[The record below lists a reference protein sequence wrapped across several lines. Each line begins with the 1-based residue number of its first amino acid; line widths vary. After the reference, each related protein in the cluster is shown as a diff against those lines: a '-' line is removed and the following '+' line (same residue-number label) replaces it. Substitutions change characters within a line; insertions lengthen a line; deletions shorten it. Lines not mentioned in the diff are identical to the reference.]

1 MFGKKLATLF
11 ALVALLLGACSEQ
24 ASQPERFDTIIRGG
38 MIYDGFGGAPYH
50 ADVAIRDD
58 RIAKI
63 GDLSSAEAA
72 HEIDATG
79 KAVSPGFINMLS
91 WAVTSLLHDGRG
103 LSDVKQGVTLEV
115 FGEGMSWGPLSD
127 GGKKIISEMTF
138 RDKDYAPQ
146 WKTLGEYLE
155 HLEAKGVS
163 PNVASFVGATTVR
176 MNQLGEANVAPNAEQ
191 LEAMKAEV
199 RTAMEEGALGLG
211 SSLIYAPAFYSTT
224 EELIELAKVVGEYD
238 GMYISH
244 MRSEGNRLLEALE
257 ELITI
262 AREGQVAA
270 EVYHLKASGKENWH
284 KMDQAIARIEA
295 ARAEGLAIT
304 ADMYTYQA
312 GATGLDAAMP
322 PWVQE
327 GGYDAW
333 AERLQ
338 DPEIRARVKE
348 EMRTPTDEWENLMLA
363 AGYDGVLLSGF
374 ENPAL
379 RHLVGKRLSELA
391 EERGQDPEDVAMD
404 LVIEDGSRV
413 GTIYFLMSKEN
424 MHKQAK
430 LPWLSFGSDSAAL
443 DPELDAPFGNPHPR
457 AYGTFARVLGSFV
470 REEKLMPLEEAI
482 RKLTHLPA
490 TNLKIRERGSLKA
503 GNYADIVVFDPDSIQ
518 DHATFEKPHALA
530 TGVEHVW
537 VNGGQVIKEGEHT
550 GATPG
555 RVVRGPGW
563 TGWQTS
569 QLLSS
574 QAPTLSFTS
583 SPAATS
589 PLGAMCHSHSA

>member
-1 MFGKKLATLF
+1 MVRHISSVIAVLT
-11 ALVALLLGACSEQ
+11 LLLVGACSDDP
-24 ASQPERFDTIIRGG
+24 QPREHYNTIISGG
-38 MIYDGFGGAPYH
+38 MVYDGFGGAPYV
-50 ADVAIRDD
+50 ADVGIVGD

-63 GDLSSAEAA
+63 GDLKAA
-72 HEIDATG
+72 DADTVIDVTG

-91 WAVTSLLHDGRG
+91 WSVTSLLHDGRG
-103 LSDVKQGVTLEV
+103 LSDLKQGVTLEI
-115 FGEGMSWGPLSD
+115 FGEGVSMGPLD
-127 GGKKIISEMTF
+127 EAGKKQWSEDLF
-138 RDKDYAPQ
+138 RDQSNDVT
-146 WKTLGEYLE
+146 WTSLSEYLE
-155 HLEAKGVS
+155 HLETKGVS

-176 MNQLGEANVAPNAEQ
+176 ANQIGEENRAPTDTE
-191 LEAMKAEV
+191 LVAMKAEV

-211 SSLIYAPAFYSTT
+211 SSLIYAPAFYSKTD
-224 EELIELAKVVGEYD
+224 ELVELAKVVGEYD

-262 AREGQVAA
+262 AREGGVAA

-295 ARAEGLAIT
+295 ARAEGLKIT

-333 AERLQ
+333 VARLK
-338 DPEIRARVKE
+338 DPKIRARVKK
-348 EMRTPTDEWENLMLA
+348 EMQTPSDDWENLMLA

-374 ENPAL
+374 KNPAL
-379 RHLVGKRLSELA
+379 RSLVGKRLSA
-391 EERGQDPEDVAMD
+391 IAVERGQDPEDVVMD

-424 MHKQAK
+424 MHKQAV

-443 DPELDAPFGNPHPR
+443 DPILDKPFGNPHPR
-457 AYGTFARVLGSFV
+457 AYGNFVRVLGNFV
-470 REEKLMPLEEAI
+470 RDEKLMPMEEAI

-490 TNLKIRERGSLKA
+490 TNLKIRERGSLEV
-503 GNYADIVVFDPDSIQ
+503 GNYADIVVFNPATVQ
-518 DHATFEKPHALA
+518 DHATFEAPHALA
-530 TGVEHVW
+530 TGVEHVF
-537 VNGGQVIKEGEHT
+537 VNGAHVIREGIHT
-550 GATPG
+550 GALPG
-555 RVVRGPGW
+555 KVVRGPGW
-563 TGWQTS
+563 TGWH
-569 QLLSS
+569 
-574 QAPTLSFTS
+574 QAD
-583 SPAATS
+583 AA
-589 PLGAMCHSHSA
+589 LAAE

>member
-1 MFGKKLATLF
+1 
-11 ALVALLLGACSEQ
+11 
-24 ASQPERFDTIIRGG
+24 
-38 MIYDGFGGAPYH
+38 
-50 ADVAIRDD
+50 
-58 RIAKI
+58 
-63 GDLSSAEAA
+63 
-72 HEIDATG
+72 IDATG
-79 KAVSPGFINMLS
+79 QAVSPGFINMLS

-103 LSDVKQGVTLEV
+103 LSDLKQGVTLEV
-115 FGEGMSWGPLSD
+115 FGEGMSWGPLSE
-127 GGKKIISEMTF
+127 GSKKILSEMTF
-138 RDKDYAPQ
+138 RDQNYEPQ

-155 HLEAKGVS
+155 HLETKGVS
-163 PNVASFVGATTVR
+163 PNVASFIGATTVR
-176 MNQLGEANVAPNAEQ
+176 MNQLGEENVAPTAEQ

-199 RTAMEEGALGLG
+199 RFAMEEGALGLG
-211 SSLIYAPAFYSTT
+211 SSLIYAPAFYSKTD
-224 EELIELAKVVGEYD
+224 ELIELAKVVGEYD

-244 MRSEGNRLLEALE
+244 MRSEGNRFLEALE

-262 AREGQVAA
+262 AREGNVAA
-270 EVYHLKASGKENWH
+270 EVYHLKASGQENWH
-284 KMDQAIARIEA
+284 KMDEAIARIEA

-333 AERLQ
+333 AERLK

-374 ENPAL
+374 ENPDL

-391 EERGQDPEDVAMD
+391 VERGQDPEDVVID

-424 MHKQAK
+424 MYKQAK

-443 DPELDAPFGNPHPR
+443 DPELDGPFGNPHPR

-470 REEKLMPLEEAI
+470 RDEKLMPMQEAI

-490 TNLKIRERGSLKA
+490 TNLKLKERGSLVV
-503 GNYADIVVFDPDSIQ
+503 GNYADVVIFDPATVQ

-530 TGVEHVW
+530 SGVTHVW
-537 VNGGQVIKEGEHT
+537 VNGGHVIKAGEHT

-563 TGWQTS
+563 TGWTN
-569 QLLSS
+569 
-574 QAPTLSFTS
+574 
-583 SPAATS
+583 
-589 PLGAMCHSHSA
+589 

>member
-1 MFGKKLATLF
+1 M
-11 ALVALLLGACSEQ
+11 VGACAEQ
-24 ASQPERFDTIIRGG
+24 PPVERYDTIVRGG
-38 MIYDGFGGAPYH
+38 TVYDGLGGTPYV
-50 ADVAIRDD
+50 ADVAIQND

-63 GDLSSAEAA
+63 GDLTSAQAT
-72 HEIDATG
+72 HIVDATG

-103 LSDVKQGVTLEV
+103 LSDLKQGVTLEV
-115 FGEGMSWGPLSD
+115 FGEGTSWGPLSE
-127 GGKKIISEMTF
+127 GGKKIIADMTF
-138 RDKDYAPQ
+138 RDKPYTPQ
-146 WKTLGEYLE
+146 WTTLGEYLG
-155 HLEAKGVS
+155 HLESKGVS

-176 MNQLGEANVAPNAEQ
+176 MNQLGEINRAPTLDE

-199 RTAMEEGALGLG
+199 RAAMEEGALGLG
-211 SSLIYAPAFYSTT
+211 SSLIYAPAFYSKTD
-224 EELIELAKVVGEYD
+224 ELVELAKVVGEYD

-244 MRSEGNRLLEALE
+244 MRSEGNRFLEALE

-262 AREGQVAA
+262 AREGGVAA

-284 KMDQAIARIEA
+284 KMDEAIARIEA

-333 AERLQ
+333 AERLK
-338 DPEIRARVKE
+338 DPAIRARVKE

-374 ENPAL
+374 ENPDL
-379 RHLVGKRLSELA
+379 RYLVGKRLSEIA

-424 MHKQAK
+424 MYKQVK

-443 DPELDAPFGNPHPR
+443 DPVLDAPFGNPHPR
-457 AYGTFARVLGSFV
+457 AYGTFARVLGAFV
-470 REEKLMPLEEAI
+470 RDEKLIPMEEAI

-490 TNLKIRERGSLKA
+490 TNLKLKDRGSLA
-503 GNYADIVVFDPDSIQ
+503 VGNYADVVVFDPAKVQ

-530 TGVEHVW
+530 SGVEHVW
-537 VNGGQVIKEGEHT
+537 VNGGQVIADGMHT

-563 TGWQTS
+563 VGWK
-569 QLLSS
+569 
-574 QAPTLSFTS
+574 
-583 SPAATS
+583 
-589 PLGAMCHSHSA
+589 H